1 MRAAVHAATPGASGG
16 GSGTRG
22 RGPCESR
29 PHRTRSWVDQDDPLS
44 AYHLARILG
53 SDAAR
58 SRESAYAYPTADSAV
73 VDPDDRFAPAP
84 FADDFDPAPA
94 RVQAHYSISSHFSH
108 PTMSWSTPT
117 G

>member
-1 MRAAVHAATPGASGG
+1 
-16 GSGTRG
+16 
-22 RGPCESR
+22 
-29 PHRTRSWVDQDDPLS
+29 VDQDDPLS